1 MLAARQNPPLAH
13 IAVCMLLATGSLRAA
28 DTLPSPTC
36 DAQQAFGIPF
46 EPMAPAQRRAATRV
60 DLHDPPGFVS
70 PMAVYRIR
78 AARGDRRFEH
88 FDVATNRTTG
98 EVFQVIAYG
107 PTFDPGEEAQYDE
120 RVVPQLRPLSMAFAQ
135 ENGLS
140 LPTEGRPPYNA
151 ANEDIEIFVGHA
163 FDRRGLRFTFTC
175 IQRQAQRRYEHDA
188 LRALFRQ
195 SGDSPGTSSPRNTRP

>member
-1 MLAARQNPPLAH
+1 MHDRATPLPFALLAACL
-13 IAVCMLLATGSLRAA
+13 MLLVAPVRAA
-28 DTLPSPTC
+28 DTATPPTC
-36 DAQQAFGIPF
+36 DAREAFGIPF
-46 EPMAPAQRRAATRV
+46 GPMPKALLRTATPV
-60 DLHDPPGFVS
+60 DLHDPAGVVS

-78 AARGDRRFEH
+78 AARGDLRFEH

-98 EVFQVIAYG
+98 EIFQVIAYG
-107 PTFDPGEEAQYDE
+107 PAFDPGEEAQYDE
-120 RVVPQLRPLSMAFAQ
+120 RVVPRLRPFAAAFAQ
-135 ENGLS
+135 ENGLPLS
-140 LPTEGRPPYNA
+140 TEGRPPYNA

-195 SGDSPGTSSPRNTRP
+195 IGDSPGTSSPRNTRP